1 MADKQTILIVDDEM
15 DMRIFMSTLFETSG
29 YHPVVARD
37 GQQGLDQ
44 ARKVRPDL
52 IIMDVMMPGEGGA
65 LMYKNLKSDLD
76 LCHIP
81 VIMLSAVNEAAF
93 RYYLKMLNTQLA
105 EVLPDP
111 EAYVEKPPDPD
122 LLLRLTRQILP
133 QQPAPA

>member
-1 MADKQTILIVDDEM
+1 MADRQTILIVDDEM

-37 GQQGLDQ
+37 GRQGLDL
-44 ARKVRPDL
+44 ARKVQPDL

-65 LMYKNLKSDLD
+65 LMYKNIKSDPD

-81 VIMLSAVNEAAF
+81 VIMLSAVNETSF
-93 RYYLKMLNTQLA
+93 RYYLRMLNIQLA

-111 EAYVEKPPDPD
+111 EAYMEKPPDPE
-122 LLLRLTRQILP
+122 LLLRLTRQIIP
-133 QQPAPA
+133 QQQAPA